1 MSKEIRDV
9 AQNLL
14 KNKKADV
21 KKVNSLWDKAI
32 KQFIIPEI
40 SCFLPDEDVPLRAN
54 KTVDIL
60 EVVNL
65 AVRTLDQKT
74 IALGSTRAYK
84 NSNNLRVDSKFNEKV
99 PRESVYDTEMYRIL
113 LNWLAKV
120 HNFEITSQWHLEQ
133 ICEDGDY
140 HHLYCDLTIKKSDD
154 PYPVAVLELLA
165 TASPPQLEKH
175 FEQVF
180 KYAEKF
186 CPLEVWI
193 VHFSREDTIVTDPY
207 WPCSKLQDRGL
218 NVVHFWHNKEFTNV
232 RMSSRS
238 LNATGNF
245 SETIDEQII
254 P

>member
-1 MSKEIRDV
+1 MSTSSSSTGIENTENIPYIKYFEFFPCERWSFHHYADLIINNYEHAEKMQSHHIFFTTLYNISNDNYMSKEIRD
-9 AQNLL
+9 
-14 KNKKADV
+14 
-21 KKVNSLWDKAI
+21 
-32 KQFIIPEI
+32 
-40 SCFLPDEDVPLRAN
+40 
-54 KTVDIL
+54 
-60 EVVNL
+60 
-65 AVRTLDQKT
+65 
-74 IALGSTRAYK
+74 
-84 NSNNLRVDSKFNEKV
+84 
-99 PRESVYDTEMYRIL
+99 
-113 LNWLAKV
+113 
-120 HNFEITSQWHLEQ
+120 Q

-238 LNATGNF
+238 LNAT
-245 SETIDEQII
+245 
-254 P
+254 